1 MVFQFQCPQGHVLQG
16 NEADVGQQSQ
26 CPTCGEAFLI
36 PSPLGQSGL
45 DFVEPTVQD
54 QAAIGDQ
61 VVIEEEVAVET
72 EMDVSVKDP
81 DVPAVTDVVNP
92 VIDAPPELLHIDCPN
107 GHELEVPRDM
117 LEQDALCPKCDVQF
131 RLRETDSVEYQRKK
145 KVEME
150 TRERRV
156 ENAWLNWTIALG
168 IVVVLFFVT
177 LWAMTLMN
185 KKTVARD
192 QMSRRISCAAFLP
205 QAPMTPPPGWLAA
218 PHR

>member
-1 MVFQFQCPQGHVLQG
+1 MVFQFKCPQGHTLQG
-16 NEADVGQQSQ
+16 NESDVGQQSQ

-36 PSPLGQSGL
+36 PSPLGQSGMG
-45 DFVEPTVQD
+45 FVEPTVQD
-54 QAAIGDQ
+54 QAAIRDQ
-61 VVIEEEVAVET
+61 IVIEEEVAAET
-72 EMDVSVKDP
+72 EIDVSVKDP
-81 DVPAVTDVVNP
+81 DVPAVADIVNP

-107 GHELEVPRDM
+107 GHELEVPREM
-117 LEQDALCPKCDVQF
+117 LDQDALCPKCDVQF

-145 KVEME
+145 QVEME

-156 ENAWLNWTIALG
+156 GNAWLNWTIALG
-168 IVVVLFFVT
+168 IIVVLFFVA
-177 LWAMTLMN
+177 LWAMTVMS

>member
-1 MVFQFQCPQGHVLQG
+1 M
-16 NEADVGQQSQ
+16 
-26 CPTCGEAFLI
+26 CGEAFLI
-36 PSPLGQSGL
+36 PSPLGQSGM

-61 VVIEEEVAVET
+61 VAIEEEVAVET

-81 DVPAVTDVVNP
+81 DVPAMTDGAGP
-92 VIDAPPELLHIDCPN
+92 VIDAPPDLLHIDCPN
-107 GHELEVPRDM
+107 GHELEVPREM
-117 LEQDALCPKCDVQF
+117 LDQDALCPQCEVQF

-145 KVEME
+145 QVEME

-156 ENAWLNWTIALG
+156 GNAWLNWTIALG
-168 IVVVLFFVT
+168 IIVVLFFVT
-177 LWAMTLMN
+177 LWAMTVMG

>member
-1 MVFQFQCPQGHVLQG
+1 MG
-16 NEADVGQQSQ
+16 
-26 CPTCGEAFLI
+26 
-36 PSPLGQSGL
+36 
-45 DFVEPTVQD
+45 FVEPTVQD
-54 QAAIGDQ
+54 QAAIRDQ
-61 VVIEEEVAVET
+61 IVIEEEVAAET
-72 EMDVSVKDP
+72 EIDVSVKDP
-81 DVPAVTDVVNP
+81 DVPAVADIVNP

-107 GHELEVPRDM
+107 GHELEVPREM
-117 LEQDALCPKCDVQF
+117 LDQDALCPKCDVQF

-145 KVEME
+145 QVEME

-156 ENAWLNWTIALG
+156 GNAWLNWTIALG
-168 IVVVLFFVT
+168 IIVVLFFVA
-177 LWAMTLMN
+177 LWAMTVMS

>member
-1 MVFQFQCPQGHVLQG
+1 M
-16 NEADVGQQSQ
+16 
-26 CPTCGEAFLI
+26 CGEAFLI
-36 PSPLGQSGL
+36 PSPLGQSGTN
-45 DFVEPTVQD
+45 FVEPTVQD
-54 QAAIGDQ
+54 QAAIGDP

-72 EMDVSVKDP
+72 EMDVSIKDP
-81 DVPAVTDVVNP
+81 DGPEVADVVNP

-117 LEQDALCPKCDVQF
+117 LDQDALCPKCDVQF

-168 IVVVLFFVT
+168 IIVVLFFVT
-177 LWAMTLMN
+177 LWAMSVMS

>member
-16 NEADVGQQSQ
+16 NESDVGQQSQ
-26 CPTCGEAFLI
+26 CPMCGEAFLI
-36 PSPLGQSGL
+36 PSPLGQSGTE
-45 DFVEPTVQD
+45 FVEPTVQD
-54 QAAIGDQ
+54 QASIGEQ
-61 VVIEEEVAVET
+61 LTVQEETAVEPAI
-72 EMDVSVKDP
+72 DVSVKDP
-81 DVPAVTDVVNP
+81 DVPAVPDVAGP

-117 LEQDALCPKCDVQF
+117 LDQDALCPKCDVQF

-145 KVEME
+145 EVEKE

-168 IVVVLFFVT
+168 IIVLLFFVT
-177 LWAMTLMN
+177 LWAMTVMS

-218 PHR
+218 PQR